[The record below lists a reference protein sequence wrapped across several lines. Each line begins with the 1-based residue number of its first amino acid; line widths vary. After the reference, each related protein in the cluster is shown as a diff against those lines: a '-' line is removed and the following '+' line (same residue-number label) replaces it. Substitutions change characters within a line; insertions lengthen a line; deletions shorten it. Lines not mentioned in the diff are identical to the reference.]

1 MLFGKDK
8 STFDKINDYL
18 IKRGHELV
26 MSIYLSNYNGNN
38 IYIRFDYVRKLA
50 VYKIVWVDLNYFNP
64 KHIEDY
70 LSMQLVTKFL
80 SLKIVERMMEVK
92 QESGYSFNDNIIG
105 DRVEILTYFNNA
117 PKEYIFDRFIPL
129 EWDFLIDPL
138 AMIFSYL
145 PRSMEVFLNEMF
157 GKFDGLEE
165 KYNYLK
171 PVKFDLN
178 NGDVKELFKDK
189 YITKGKKLFEDGK
202 VKYLEKLENKF
213 KTKGYTIDEPNV
225 ILNPYENSP
234 LTALVLFETK
244 KNVTPKVTI
253 VGKDEH
259 STFTHTF
266 EKGKKHYLPI
276 YGLYADYEN
285 EVIIEYQEGD
295 NTVTKTINIKTDKLS
310 DNMIL
315 PTRVYA
321 DKEVLGNELYFY
333 TPSSAGY
340 TCAYDINGDVRW
352 YFTNYA
358 LWKIDRLEN
367 GHLLVST
374 ERLVNSP
381 YYMTGLYEMDL
392 LGKIYTEYSMQGGY
406 HHDYYELENG
416 NLLVASNDF
425 NNEDGTVED
434 YIIELDR
441 VTGNI
446 VKTFDLKD
454 ILNMKDGQSENWST
468 YDWFHNNSVWY
479 DKDTNSITLS
489 GRHQDAVIN
498 IDYDSGDFYSFI

>member
-92 QESGYSFNDNIIG
+92 QESDYSFNDNIIG

-202 VKYLEKLENKF
+202 VKYLEKLENKYYALIED
-213 KTKGYTIDEPNV
+213 KVPYL
-225 ILNPYENSP
+225 ILLNE
-234 LTALVLFETK
+234 VD
-244 KNVTPKVTI
+244 
-253 VGKDEH
+253 DEH
-259 STFTHTF
+259 VVMWCNCKTQTYCEHIYATLLALRKRKFNNFYKVKYTGREETML
-266 EKGKKHYLPI
+266 EKITISNFYMSFGIQNDKLLIVTSEGSVYPADIVQNGKV
-276 YGLYADYEN
+276 AF
-285 EVIIEYQEGD
+285 EVIEDDDECSLSKKLDEY
-295 NTVTKTINIKTDKLS
+295 KKK
-310 DNMIL
+310 
-315 PTRVYA
+315 
-321 DKEVLGNELYFY
+321 
-333 TPSSAGY
+333 
-340 TCAYDINGDVRW
+340 
-352 YFTNYA
+352 
-358 LWKIDRLEN
+358 
-367 GHLLVST
+367 
-374 ERLVNSP
+374 
-381 YYMTGLYEMDL
+381 
-392 LGKIYTEYSMQGGY
+392 
-406 HHDYYELENG
+406 
-416 NLLVASNDF
+416 
-425 NNEDGTVED
+425 
-434 YIIELDR
+434 
-441 VTGNI
+441 
-446 VKTFDLKD
+446 
-454 ILNMKDGQSENWST
+454 
-468 YDWFHNNSVWY
+468 
-479 DKDTNSITLS
+479 
-489 GRHQDAVIN
+489 
-498 IDYDSGDFYSFI
+498 